1 MCTGGRIMNYLKELI
16 EDERTDILFVGY
28 QAAGTPWRT
37 IQQYGPKRGYVVLD
51 QRKYMIRAGVFTIG
65 GYSAHADQKNLVQF
79 VKGMRNKPEEI
90 RLVHGDDSAKGWL
103 KN

>member
-1 MCTGGRIMNYLKELI
+1 
-16 EDERTDILFVGY
+16 
-28 QAAGTPWRT
+28 
-37 IQQYGPKRGYVVLD
+37 
-51 QRKYMIRAGVFTIG
+51 MIRAGVFTIG